1 MIYDKRIPYESFIA
15 LKTIVPILCKAL
27 HNATYIIKLTCIK
40 VVFFFLLF
48 LSDYILKELQV
59 TKKEYEIGKIFTFAL
74 NTVKLKS

>member
-1 MIYDKRIPYESFIA
+1 MYQGFF
-15 LKTIVPILCKAL
+15 
-27 HNATYIIKLTCIK
+27 
-40 VVFFFLLF
+40 FFFLLF